1 MEGTVK
7 IFENLGCHVT
17 EIDPPMTDPIEHM
30 ITVWSVGLAI
40 LVDGTPEDQRPL
52 MDSPLLE
59 LADRGKNVSVLELR
73 KAEQAREELA
83 TAITLFLQNYDFL
96 ITPQLALTAFEVG
109 NEVPPNSGMKRWW
122 EWSPFTYPFN
132 LTQHPAAS
140 VPCGFTN
147 EKLPVSLQIVGSRF
161 DESRLLNLCYA
172 FEQEKPF
179 KMPKTT

>member
-1 MEGTVK
+1 
-7 IFENLGCHVT
+7 
-17 EIDPPMTDPIEHM
+17 MT
-30 ITVWSVGLAI
+30 
-40 LVDGTPEDQRPL
+40 
-52 MDSPLLE
+52 
-59 LADRGKNVSVLELR
+59 
-73 KAEQAREELA
+73 
-83 TAITLFLQNYDFL
+83 ITLFLQTYEFL

-140 VPCGFTN
+140 VPCGFTR

-161 DESRLLNLCYA
+161 DAPRLLNLCYA

-179 KMPKTT
+179 KMPQTPERGLNSQVRKLSVRNLR